1 MWPLCAGSG
10 MFKVQFENFR
20 CFVDTG
26 EIEIRPI
33 TLLVGENSA
42 GKTSFLAG
50 VRQVL
55 ESLNRGSPNLFNRD
69 PYFLGGF
76 EQILH
81 RRSRRDTGRSSFTM
95 SIEGST
101 VAKPGN
107 GQGRNGDRIRN
118 EFTYRHGSPQPEL
131 ARYRASHKGV
141 TLDLD
146 LIGDQVTA
154 KLLLPQ
160 AEHPITI
167 PTRRTPVERASLFR
181 DHPGLLM
188 DYIEFLLMDLRHPG
202 LPLESDRN
210 SEITPSQAK
219 EARVMLHASHAMRAT
234 FRRPIFASAPVRT
247 EPRRTYT
254 PSEIAP
260 SSEGSHVPLVL
271 AQAALGND
279 NSIWQKIRTDLVEFG
294 KLSGLFADIN
304 VHRFGKK
311 DIDPFEI
318 MVNVHGI
325 SRNLVDVGY
334 GVSQI
339 LPIVYQL
346 SDPETYGAYLL
357 QQPEVHLHPRAQA
370 ALGSLIV
377 QAVAR
382 AKRRPYVL
390 IETHSDY
397 LADRIRIEVGNGRIS
412 YEDVAILFFRNGREG
427 ATITPMTVNKH
438 GELVGAPEDF
448 RAFFLQEHSR
458 LLGL

>member
-1 MWPLCAGSG
+1 
-10 MFKVQFENFR
+10 MFKVQFQNFR
-20 CFVDTG
+20 CFADTG

-55 ESLNRGSPNLFNRD
+55 ESLNRGTPNLFNRD

-81 RRSRRDTGRSSFTM
+81 RPSRRGMASKIFTM
-95 SIEGST
+95 SIEGAVRSQS
-101 VAKPGN
+101 GN
-107 GQGRNGDRIRN
+107 GHNKSPRLLRHD
-118 EFTYRHGSPQPEL
+118 FTFGHGSPQPEL
-131 ARYRASHKGV
+131 VKYRARYKGV
-141 TLDLD
+141 AFDVDLA
-146 LIGDQVTA
+146 GSQVGA
-154 KLLLPQ
+154 KLSIPSEDQPIDLSTPRLGIER
-160 AEHPITI
+160 AAAFREHPG
-167 PTRRTPVERASLFR
+167 F
-181 DHPGLLM
+181 LM
-188 DYIEFLLMDLRHPG
+188 NYIEFILMDLRHPE
-202 LPLESDRN
+202 LPLGGGRN
-210 SEITPSQAK
+210 SEIPPGV
-219 EARVMLHASHAMRAT
+219 EAEAANILNASHDMRRT
-234 FRRPIFASAPVRT
+234 FRREVFASAPVRT

-271 AQAALGND
+271 ARTALGKD
-279 NSIWQKIRTDLVEFG
+279 AGAWRKIRTDLANFG
-294 KLSGLFADIN
+294 KMSGLFTDID

-318 MVNVHGI
+318 MVKVQGA

-346 SDPETYGAYLL
+346 SDPDTYGAYLL

-370 ALGSLIV
+370 ALGSLIT
-377 QAVAR
+377 QAIAGS
-382 AKRRPYVL
+382 KQRPYVL

-397 LADRIRIEVGNGRIS
+397 LADRIRIEVAQGNFPHG
-412 YEDVAILFFRNGREG
+412 DVTILFFRNGRDG
-427 ATITPMTVNKH
+427 ATITPIDLNQQ
-438 GELVGAPEDF
+438 GEIVGAPDDF
-448 RAFFLQEHSR
+448 RAFFLEEHSH